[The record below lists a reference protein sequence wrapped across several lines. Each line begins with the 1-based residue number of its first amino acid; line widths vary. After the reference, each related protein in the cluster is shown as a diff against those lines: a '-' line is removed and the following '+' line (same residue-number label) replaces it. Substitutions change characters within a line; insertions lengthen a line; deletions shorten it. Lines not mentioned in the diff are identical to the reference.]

1 MAADVTVKLDFSK
14 INPKQDR
21 FMRAKKKHVGFGG
34 ARGGGKSWAVRMKAV
49 LLALNFEGI
58 NILIVRR
65 TYPELKKNHID
76 ALRSMCLGIAK
87 YNDNYKIL
95 EFFNGSRIYFA
106 YCANDRDLDML
117 QGAEF
122 DVVFFDEAG
131 LLSEFQ
137 MKSICACVRGVNNF
151 PKRVYYTMNPGG
163 QGHAYL
169 KRIFIDRKFLPGE
182 EPEDYE
188 FIQSL
193 VTDNVALMES
203 QPDYIKQLEM
213 LPPKLRKA
221 WLEGDWDIFEG
232 MFFEEFRDDPEHY
245 KDRVWTHVIEPFE
258 PHGMKIYRSYD
269 FGYNKPWSCGWWAV
283 DHDGV
288 IYRILELYG
297 CTGVPNEGDKKT
309 PDEQFREIARLERE
323 HPYLKGQK
331 IQGVADPS
339 IWDKSRGTSVEE
351 TARKYGVYFTPGD
364 NARIPGWMQCHYR
377 LRFDKNGYPMMYV
390 FNNCKDF
397 IRTIPMLMYS
407 EKKVEDIDTEQEDHI
422 ADEWRYFCMTKPMK
436 PIIPEVKE
444 EITFDPLNR
453 AKKPTRSIYF

>member
-95 EFFNGSRIYFA
+95 EFFNGSRIYFS

-137 MKSICACVRGVNNF
+137 MKSICACVRGVNDF

-169 KRIFIDRKFLPGE
+169 KRIFIDRKFLLGE

-203 QPDYIKQLEM
+203 QPDYVKQLEM

-323 HPYLKGQK
+323 HPFLKGQK

-453 AKKPTRSIYF
+453 AKKPTKSIYF